1 MANKCA
7 ICGAEI
13 NLIQT
18 QKLADGNC
26 ICRKNCRKNG
36 FKEYDYVHGNLPGVK
51 AHLAQAV
58 GSLDAAIYGDR
69 TEWILKSDAAIK
81 AFNG

>member
-13 NLIQT
+13 NLVQT

-26 ICRKNCRKNG
+26 ICRKNFAIIKKLYFRND
-36 FKEYDYVHGNLPGVK
+36 FK
-51 AHLAQAV
+51 
-58 GSLDAAIYGDR
+58 
-69 TEWILKSDAAIK
+69 
-81 AFNG
+81 

>member
-26 ICRKNCRKNG
+26 I
-36 FKEYDYVHGNLPGVK
+36 YPGG
-51 AHLAQAV
+51 L
-58 GSLDAAIYGDR
+58 
-69 TEWILKSDAAIK
+69 
-81 AFNG
+81 

>member
-13 NLIQT
+13 NLVQT

-26 ICRKNCRKNG
+26 ICRKNCRSKG
-36 FKEYDYVHGNLPGVK
+36 MKAFDYVHANLPSV
-51 AHLAQAV
+51 Q
-58 GSLDAAIYGDR
+58 
-69 TEWILKSDAAIK
+69 
-81 AFNG
+81 